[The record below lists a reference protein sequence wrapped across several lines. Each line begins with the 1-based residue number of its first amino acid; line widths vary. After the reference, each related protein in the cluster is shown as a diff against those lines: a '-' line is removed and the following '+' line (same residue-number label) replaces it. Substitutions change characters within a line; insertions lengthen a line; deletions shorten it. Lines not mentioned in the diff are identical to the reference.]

1 MGHMDVRSLQ
11 GSQPRTSGLR
21 DNVTAIK
28 SCIWTLSQGQATPV
42 PRYPVDCQI
51 LCGLF
56 RVDLTTGYPT
66 LYLRSSKIFGLLS
79 T

>member
-1 MGHMDVRSLQ
+1 MGYVDGRHLQ

-28 SCIWTLSQGQATPV
+28 PCIWTLSQGQATPV
-42 PRYPVDCQI
+42 PWYPVDCQI
-51 LCGLF
+51 VCGLL
-56 RVDLTTGYPT
+56 RVDLTTDCPS
-66 LYLRSSKIFGLLS
+66 LYLGSSKMFGLLS